1 MKKVIALTMAF
12 AAAQL
17 ITSCSTNKAQSSKVN
32 VEDNSRLLTLGP
44 LWSTLYQQHA
54 AEYKALTMQAY
65 NIAREKLDKY
75 IQQPGDKPFAVISDI
90 DETIL
95 DNSPNM
101 VHDALPGHT
110 YSDTSWMAWTKR
122 GEADTVPGA
131 PAFFKYAASKNVAVF
146 YISNRQVQE
155 QSQTIA
161 NLAKY
166 DLPYAD
172 TAHLLLKTTTSNKDA
187 RRAHVAANYNILLYF
202 GDNLGDYKGVF
213 DRKST
218 ADRDSL
224 VHQFATDIGNRF
236 IVLPNPV
243 YGEWVSALYNYRY
256 TDNMRAKADS
266 MLKTLRTY

>member
-1 MKKVIALTMAF
+1 MKKVIALSMAF
-12 AAAQL
+12 VAAQL
-17 ITSCSTNKAQSSKVN
+17 ITSCSANKAQSSKVN
-32 VEDNSRLLTLGP
+32 IEDNRRLLTLGP
-44 LWSTLYQQHA
+44 LWGALYQQHA

-75 IQQPGDKPFAVISDI
+75 IQQQSDKPFAVISDI

-101 VHDALPGHT
+101 VHDALLGHT
-110 YSDTSWMAWTKR
+110 YSDSSWMTWTKR

-146 YISNRQVQE
+146 YISNRSGQE
-155 QSQTIA
+155 QSQTIT
-161 NLAKY
+161 NLKKY
-166 DLPYAD
+166 DMPYVD

-187 RRAHVAANYNILLYF
+187 RRAQVTANYNVLLYF

-213 DRKST
+213 DRKSI
-218 ADRDSL
+218 AGRDSL
-224 VHQFATDIGNRF
+224 AHQYAADFGNRF

-243 YGEWVSALYNYRY
+243 YGEWVAALYQYRY
-256 TDNMRAKADS
+256 TESMSAKADS
-266 MLKTLRTY
+266 MLKTLKTY